1 MTHRIVLPL
10 LAAAAL
16 LVAASAG
23 AAERAKAKV
32 DCKEAGE
39 KHVYDCTI
47 MLTGKKSGKPMD
59 GAKITIGADMP
70 SMAMAH
76 NIRPVT
82 AEPMGKPGMYH
93 ARIKLDM
100 LGEWALKMDI
110 SGPTRD
116 RIIHVMRFGRGMDM
130 KHGMGMKGDMKD
142 GSGGMKD
149 MKHGAD
155 GMKDM
160 KKAE

>member
-1 MTHRIVLPL
+1 MKNRMILAL
-10 LAAAAL
+10 LAAASL

-39 KHVYDCTI
+39 KNVYDCTI

-76 NIRPVT
+76 NIRPVE
-82 AEPMGKPGMYH
+82 AKAMGKPGMYH
-93 ARIKLDM
+93 ARIHLAM
-100 LGEWALKMDI
+100 HGEWALKLDV

-116 RIIHVMRFGRGMDM
+116 RIVHVMRFGGDM
-130 KHGMGMKGDMKD
+130 QDGAGMKGDMGGMKGMKDMKDMKD

-149 MKHGAD
+149 MK
-155 GMKDM
+155 KD
-160 KKAE
+160 E

>member
-1 MTHRIVLPL
+1 MKKSV
-10 LAAAAL
+10 L
-16 LVAASAG
+16 LVLFAGVLLVPAVAAQ

-59 GAKITIGADMP
+59 GAKIVIGADMP

-76 NIRPVT
+76 NVKPVT
-82 AEPMGKPGMYH
+82 ARPGGMPGMYH
-93 ARIKLDM
+93 ARIRLDM
-100 LGEWALKMDI
+100 LGEWALKIDI

-130 KHGMGMKGDMKD
+130 KHGMGMKSDTKE
-142 GSGGMKD
+142 GSGGMK
-149 MKHGAD
+149 
-155 GMKDM
+155 M
-160 KKAE
+160 KKEK

>member
-1 MTHRIVLPL
+1 MKQRIILPL
-10 LAAAAL
+10 LAAASL

-93 ARIKLDM
+93 ARIHLAM
-100 LGEWALKMDI
+100 HGEWALKLDV

-116 RIIHVMRFGRGMDM
+116 RIVHVMRFGGDM
-130 KHGMGMKGDMKD
+130 QDGAGMKGDMGGMKH

-149 MKHGAD
+149 MK
-155 GMKDM
+155 KD
-160 KKAE
+160 E